1 MDHSQ
6 FILQLVVSMICGMVI
21 GLERQWRQHPAGI
34 RSNALI
40 CVGATLFCSLSLLEK
55 DTSATRVVGQVVT
68 GIGFL
73 GAGVVLRDGLSI
85 KGITSAAT
93 IWCCAAI
100 GSLAGTGYLLYTIIG
115 TVAVLFLNYC
125 CHPLSKWVDAHARH
139 KCKGDVNYRLRLGL
153 PAASEQR
160 TKLILTQ
167 YCDAHHKLALRALA
181 RRDGEQPGTV
191 LILADIH
198 APEPS
203 DDAME
208 ELITRLQ
215 MDNVVND
222 LHWERQR
229 AEPE

>member
-1 MDHSQ
+1 MDGYQ
-6 FILQLVVSMICGMVI
+6 FISQLVVSMICGMLI

-55 DTSATRVVGQVVT
+55 DTSATRVAGQVVT

-73 GAGVVLRDGLSI
+73 GAGVILRDGLSI

-100 GSLAGTGYLLYTIIG
+100 GSLAGTGYVLYAIVG
-115 TVAVLFLNYC
+115 TVVVLFLNYA
-125 CHPLSKWVDAHARH
+125 CHPISKWVDAHARR
-139 KCKGDVNYRLRLGL
+139 KCKGEVNYRLRLGL

-160 TKLILTQ
+160 TKLILSQ

-181 RRDGEQPGTV
+181 RRDGEQPGQVT
-191 LILADIH
+191 ILADIH

-208 ELITRLQ
+208 ELIARLQ
-215 MDNVVND
+215 VDNIVTD
-222 LHWERQR
+222 LHWERHWVV
-229 AEPE
+229 PE